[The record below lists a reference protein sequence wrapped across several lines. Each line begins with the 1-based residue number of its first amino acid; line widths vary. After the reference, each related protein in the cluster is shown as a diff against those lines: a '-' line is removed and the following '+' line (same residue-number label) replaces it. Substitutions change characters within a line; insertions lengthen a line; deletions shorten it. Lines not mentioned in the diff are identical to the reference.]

1 MNTQQHFTNQ
11 LNRRSFLNGVSV
23 GIGSLALTSMLGPRG
38 LAKASPLASG
48 GAVNP
53 LHFAPEPKRVIHL
66 CMAGGPSHLETLDY
80 KPKLAEMNGKGM
92 PKSITDGQ
100 PIAQLQGNKAL
111 KCLGPQHEFEKYGKS
126 GQSISKALPHIGG
139 IADDICIVRSMTTQQ
154 INHDPAH
161 TFMNTGADLR
171 PAEHGV
177 VGAVRVGQRRRP
189 CRATS
194 CCPPME
200 VDRISRSPL
209 ASGTAASFRA
219 VTRACTFTRPATRCS
234 TSATRS
240 EQQGQGEVINAVNA
254 LNKLRNK
261 AVADPEIERAL
272 ANTRWPSACRPACRS

>member
-38 LAKASPLASG
+38 LAKEASPLASG

-53 LHFAPEPKRVIHL
+53 LHFAPKAKRVIHL

-161 TFMNTGADLR
+161 TFMNTSLK
-171 PAEHGV
+171 E
-177 VGAVRVGQRRRP
+177 
-189 CRATS
+189 
-194 CCPPME
+194 
-200 VDRISRSPL
+200 
-209 ASGTAASFRA
+209 
-219 VTRACTFTRPATRCS
+219 
-234 TSATRS
+234 
-240 EQQGQGEVINAVNA
+240 
-254 LNKLRNK
+254 
-261 AVADPEIERAL
+261 
-272 ANTRWPSACRPACRS
+272 